1 MAKAV
6 ALYSGTNTYG
16 KSIEVAKDANG
27 QWFSREYGWNGY
39 GRGWSRWT
47 KDRQFEHPTTI
58 RNQVEYGDAPEYKT
72 IPEEKRSLYIEYGFN
87 LFRIVDDGHKHIRLP
102 KG

>member
-6 ALYSGTNTYG
+6 ALYSGTTTYG
-16 KSIEVAKDANG
+16 KSVEVAKDVNG

-58 RNQVEYGDAPEYKT
+58 RNRVEYGDAPEYKT
-72 IPEEKRSLYIEYGFN
+72 IPEEKRSLYIEYGIN
-87 LFRIVDDGHKHIRLP
+87 VFRIVDDGHNRIRLP